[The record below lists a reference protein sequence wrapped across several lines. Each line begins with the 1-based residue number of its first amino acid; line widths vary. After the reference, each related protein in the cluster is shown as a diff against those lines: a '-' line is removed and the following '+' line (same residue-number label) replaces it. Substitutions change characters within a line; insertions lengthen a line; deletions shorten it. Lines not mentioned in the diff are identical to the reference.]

1 MAMIERNTTAGTA
14 LDARGAN
21 ENKFLSFCLGNE
33 QYGVEIL
40 RVREIIGL
48 LSITPL
54 PQTPTY
60 VKGVM
65 NLRGRIIPVIDLRL
79 RFGLSAAEATKE
91 TCIIVLESTDAEGAQ
106 TVMGAIVDSVREVQD
121 IPRSAIEP
129 PPEFGCEIPL
139 KYILGMGKVKEKE
152 KDKERDKV
160 VVLLDIAEVI
170 GTRERAQIAGAIKDA
185 GTAGTGTASERRAA

>member
-1 MAMIERNTTAGTA
+1 MAITDRNSNQTNSAA
-14 LDARGAN
+14 KGAN

-48 LSITPL
+48 LAITPL
-54 PQTPTY
+54 PQTPSY

-79 RFGLSAAEATKE
+79 RFGLPSTESTKE
-91 TCIIVLESTDAEGAQ
+91 TCIIVLETSEQDGSQ

-121 IPRSAIEP
+121 IAKSAIEP

-139 KYILGMGKVKEKE
+139 RYILGMGKVK
-152 KDKERDKV
+152 DKV
-160 VVLLDIAEVI
+160 VVLLEIAEVI
-170 GTRERAQIAGAIKDA
+170 GVRERAQIAGAIKD
-185 GTAGTGTASERRAA
+185 TAPASAERRAA

>member
-1 MAMIERNTTAGTA
+1 MAMIERTDTTTR
-14 LDARGAN
+14 DSRGAN

-33 QYGVEIL
+33 QFGVEIL

-48 LSITPL
+48 LAITPL
-54 PQTPTY
+54 PQTPSY

-65 NLRGRIIPVIDLRL
+65 NLRGRIIPVIDLRQ

-91 TCIIVLESTDAEGAQ
+91 TCIIVLESAEQDGSQ

-121 IPRSAIEP
+121 IAKGSIEP

-139 KYILGMGKVKEKE
+139 RYIQGMGKVK
-152 KDKERDKV
+152 DKV
-160 VVLLDIAEVI
+160 IVLLDIAEVI
-170 GTRERAQIAGAIKDA
+170 GIRERAQIAGAIKDA
-185 GTAGTGTASERRAA
+185 AGATAERRAA

>member
-1 MAMIERNTTAGTA
+1 MAINDRNNSAIA
-14 LDARGAN
+14 AAHESRGAN
-21 ENKFLSFCLGNE
+21 ENKFLSFCLGSE
-33 QYGVEIL
+33 HYGVEIL

-48 LSITPL
+48 LAITPL
-54 PQTPTY
+54 PQTPSY

-79 RFGLSAAEATKE
+79 RFGLTAADATKE
-91 TCIIVLESTDAEGAQ
+91 TCIIVLEASEQDGSQ

-121 IPRSAIEP
+121 IAKSAIEP

-139 KYILGMGKVKEKE
+139 KYILGMGKVK
-152 KDKERDKV
+152 DKV

-170 GTRERAQIAGAIKDA
+170 GVRERAQIAGAIKD
-185 GTAGTGTASERRAA
+185 TAGAPAAERRAA

>member
-1 MAMIERNTTAGTA
+1 MAITDRNTTQSNSAA
-14 LDARGAN
+14 KGAN
-21 ENKFLSFCLGNE
+21 ENKFLSFCLGSE
-33 QYGVEIL
+33 HYGVEIL

-48 LSITPL
+48 LAITPL
-54 PQTPTY
+54 PQTPGY

-79 RFGLSAAEATKE
+79 RFGLPTSEATKE
-91 TCIIVLESTDAEGAQ
+91 TCIIVLETSEQDGSQ

-121 IPRSAIEP
+121 IAPAAIEP

-139 KYILGMGKVKEKE
+139 RYILGMGKVK
-152 KDKERDKV
+152 DRV

-170 GTRERAQIAGAIKDA
+170 GVRERAQIAGSIKD
-185 GTAGTGTASERRAA
+185 TAPASAERRAA

>member
-1 MAMIERNTTAGTA
+1 MAMIDRTEATAR
-14 LDARGAN
+14 DSRGAN

-33 QYGVEIL
+33 QFGVEIL

-48 LSITPL
+48 LAITPL
-54 PQTPTY
+54 PQTPAY
-60 VKGVM
+60 VRGVM
-65 NLRGRIIPVIDLRL
+65 NLRGRIIPVIDLRQ

-91 TCIIVLESTDAEGAQ
+91 TCIVVLESSEQDASQ

-121 IPRSAIEP
+121 IAKGAIEP

-139 KYILGMGKVKEKE
+139 RYIQGMGKVK
-152 KDKERDKV
+152 DKV
-160 VVLLDIAEVI
+160 IVLLDIAEVI

-185 GTAGTGTASERRAA
+185 AGSLPATERRAA